1 MRIGI
6 VAAPGPEVAGLA
18 VRAEALGFDSFWVY
32 DTPMV
37 YGDPFV
43 GLALCA
49 GATRRI
55 RLGIGVTSPALRSA
69 PAAAAAVGS
78 LNALAPGR
86 IICGVGTGN
95 TARRALGMRP
105 TKLAE
110 LEAFAAELRDLTAG
124 REVAHRERGR
134 SSRVRFLHVGPYVDI
149 AAPVE
154 FVVAAFGPKAA
165 AVAGRLGAG
174 LISFGLHD
182 PAAWSALGEA
192 RRAAARE
199 GAREA
204 DGARRGAGREEGG
217 ADGVGSAGSASGVSG
232 VSGATETDGADGADR
247 GDGADGGGG
256 AGRVGGARSYLISAL
271 HVLADGADR
280 YGDPVRDSVGHIAL
294 GALVL
299 GAEEPAF
306 RAGLPPAE
314 AAAVDRLL
322 AMRGTTA
329 TDPRLHQAL
338 YRNYLGRPSVAEREL
353 IVPSLVDRFG
363 LVGTRSEVVGRIEAL
378 ERAGVDELL
387 IQPVVDPERQM
398 VEFARLLG

>member
-6 VAAPGPEVAGLA
+6 VAAPGPGVEGLA

-49 GATRRI
+49 RATRRI

-86 IICGVGTGN
+86 VICGVGTGN

-110 LEAFAAELRDLTAG
+110 LEGFAADLRDLTAG
-124 REVAHRERGR
+124 REVAYREPGR
-134 SSRVRFLHVGPYVDI
+134 ASRVRFLHVGPYVDT

-174 LISFGLHD
+174 LISFALHD
-182 PAAWSALGEA
+182 PAAWSTLGEA
-192 RRAAARE
+192 RRAAAQ
-199 GAREA
+199 EA
-204 DGARRGAGREEGG
+204 YGAGRG
-217 ADGVGSAGSASGVSG
+217 AVRV
-232 VSGATETDGADGADR
+232 V
-247 GDGADGGGG
+247 GG
-256 AGRVGGARSYLISAL
+256 AGRTEGVGQVGGDGRACRARSYLISAL
-271 HVLADGADR
+271 HVLADGEDR

-322 AMRGTTA
+322 QMRDTTA

-338 YRNYLGRPSVAEREL
+338 YRNYLGRLSAAEREL

-363 LVGTRSEVVGRIEAL
+363 LVGTRGEVVERIAAL